1 MMKKNTATL
10 VEGAM
15 MLALAIVLSLITPFK
30 KILPFGGSITLVSM
44 LPICMF
50 SIRRGVL
57 RGLGVSLLFA
67 AFQFI
72 QGISEGLF
80 GWGLTA
86 EMLVMCIL
94 FDYLLAYT
102 VIGLAGICRKKG
114 MGGWIFGIV
123 TAVVLRFL
131 CHFTSGVVVFASTGK
146 IWDDL
151 EFVAENKYI
160 YSAVYH
166 GAYMLPELVLTVIM
180 AVILLKVPAVKRIV
194 TE

>member
-67 AFQFI
+67 AF
-72 QGISEGLF
+72 SLF
-80 GWGLTA
+80 RVFRRG
-86 EMLVMCIL
+86 CS
-94 FDYLLAYT
+94 
-102 VIGLAGICRKKG
+102 AG
-114 MGGWIFGIV
+114 
-123 TAVVLRFL
+123 
-131 CHFTSGVVVFASTGK
+131 
-146 IWDDL
+146 D
-151 EFVAENKYI
+151 
-160 YSAVYH
+160 
-166 GAYMLPELVLTVIM
+166 
-180 AVILLKVPAVKRIV
+180 
-194 TE
+194 